1 MTNIGYLALSVMT
14 HGKAQLTR
22 EQLNSWELISTI
34 QEAKEAIPT
43 IVAKTWLEAKAKGL
57 IPDWAEKQI
66 SLDAMSKAAL

>member
-1 MTNIGYLALSVMT
+1 
-14 HGKAQLTR
+14 
-22 EQLNSWELISTI
+22 LNSWELISTI